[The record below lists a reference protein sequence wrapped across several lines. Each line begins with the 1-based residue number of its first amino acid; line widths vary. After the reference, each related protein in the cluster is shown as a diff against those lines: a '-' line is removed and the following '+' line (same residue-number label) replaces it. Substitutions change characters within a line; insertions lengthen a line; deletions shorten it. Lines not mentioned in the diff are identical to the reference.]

1 MLAVE
6 SRYYIHIPLALSTI
20 RSGYPPFHHEKSA
33 VQNKY
38 IKECKY
44 TFIDEYWGNVSEEAK
59 AFIKALLVVD
69 PKQRLSA
76 ADTLKHPWMRKDQAT
91 LKGNSLLTSQLS
103 IQENF
108 VNKKFKSAVKKVSDD
123 VPKIYK
129 KFSFA
134 VSPFISSNL
143 KVMVV
148 NVMKRTSLNARS
160 TKRGNK
166 LPALHSVFSE
176 RCYSKRSFV

>member
-6 SRYYIHIPLALSTI
+6 SRYYVHIPLALSTI

-76 ADTLKHPWMRKDQAT
+76 ADALKHQWMATDQAI
-91 LKGNSLLTSQLS
+91 LKEHSLLSSQLS
-103 IQENF
+103 IEAKF
-108 VNKKFKSAVKKVSDD
+108 ANKKFKSAVRKVSDD
-123 VPKIYK
+123 VSKIYK
-129 KFSFA
+129 KSPF
-134 VSPFISSNL
+134 VTSPFICSYY

-148 NVMKRTSLNARS
+148 NGIRV
-160 TKRGNK
+160 
-166 LPALHSVFSE
+166 
-176 RCYSKRSFV
+176 